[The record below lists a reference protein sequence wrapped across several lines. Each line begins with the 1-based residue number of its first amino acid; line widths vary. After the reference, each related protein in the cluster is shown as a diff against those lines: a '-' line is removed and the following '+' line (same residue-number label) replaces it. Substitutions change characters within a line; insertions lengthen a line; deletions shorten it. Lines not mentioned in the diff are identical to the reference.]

1 MQILTCTQTSKSVFF
16 LILKTRKGKQK
27 HEDVQK
33 QKSIIDPKIKIEK
46 KNCSSSSNPFIYTKT

>member
-1 MQILTCTQTSKSVFF
+1 VCFF
-16 LILKTRKGKQK
+16 LILKTTKGKQK

-46 KNCSSSSNPFIYTKT
+46 KIVHHPQTLLFIPKHNVV